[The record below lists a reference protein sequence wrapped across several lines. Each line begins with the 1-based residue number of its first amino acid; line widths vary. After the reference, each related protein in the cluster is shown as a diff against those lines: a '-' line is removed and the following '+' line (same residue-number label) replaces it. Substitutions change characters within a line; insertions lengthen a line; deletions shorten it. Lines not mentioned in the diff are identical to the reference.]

1 MLVGVVDSGV
11 LLPAAAEIPAAWD
24 KLMGDGLF
32 LKTREPLRC
41 LGASLGSLTSGEEMQ
56 GPERTVEQDFI
67 LKLTI
72 YIENSSG
79 FWSCGLSFN
88 IMFIISEWT

>member
-11 LLPAAAEIPAAWD
+11 LLPVAVAPPAAWD

-41 LGASLGSLTSGEEMQ
+41 LGTSLTSLTSGEEMQ
-56 GPERTVEQDFI
+56 CPKRTMKDFI
-67 LKLTI
+67 LFQK
-72 YIENSSG
+72 
-79 FWSCGLSFN
+79 
-88 IMFIISEWT
+88 